1 MSSEKVIVYVN
12 DKLGTPA
19 GITLLPEVAASF
31 GLTDGQRI
39 TPEQAAEA
47 EFVNAIQALSN
58 MVDDVYE
65 TKRLNKKRG
74 AK

>member
-1 MSSEKVIVYVN
+1 MNSKKVTVYVN
-12 DKLGTPA
+12 DKSGTPA

-31 GLTDGQRI
+31 GWADGQRV
-39 TPEQAAEA
+39 TPEQAAKA
-47 EFVNAIQALSN
+47 EFVNAIQVLSN
-58 MVDDVYE
+58 MVDDVHE

>member
-1 MSSEKVIVYVN
+1 MNSKKVIVYVN
-12 DKLGTPA
+12 GKLL
-19 GITLLPEVAASF
+19 TLLPEVAASF
-31 GLTDGQRI
+31 GFKNGQHI

-47 EFVNAIQALSN
+47 KFVNAIQALSN